1 MPPRRDHL
9 GQLRTIP
16 STQGDRELLRTRHAV
31 NSFWSSIN
39 QKELTTHTNQIRGDT
54 LLGGNRVLAG
64 TSARTLAGD
73 DRPLDKELA
82 TPYAPWLRTIQGA
95 GKALDANRACPTQ
108 GLGKLDIGW
117 ALGEPQLGIGL
128 LTRDVRTGVFGLLV
142 QVNECGEL
150 HRVSPPSFRLP
161 RSGGE
166 LSGVCHHADP
176 RQRPVGPAVDQS
188 CISSSGWR
196 AAWAGG
202 HRDNTKAA
210 DPGCRVPRPGG
221 GLV

>member
-1 MPPRRDHL
+1 MV
-9 GQLRTIP
+9 
-16 STQGDRELLRTRHAV
+16 ELLANKRFEGHGCEGRG
-31 NSFWSSIN
+31 FWNGS
-39 QKELTTHTNQIRGDT
+39 R
-54 LLGGNRVLAG
+54 LGGNRVLAG
-64 TSARTLAGD
+64 TSAGTLAGD

-108 GLGKLDIGW
+108 GLGKLD
-117 ALGEPQLGIGL
+117 IGL

-176 RQRPVGPAVDQS
+176 RQRPVGPAVDRS

-196 AAWAGG
+196 SSCAGG